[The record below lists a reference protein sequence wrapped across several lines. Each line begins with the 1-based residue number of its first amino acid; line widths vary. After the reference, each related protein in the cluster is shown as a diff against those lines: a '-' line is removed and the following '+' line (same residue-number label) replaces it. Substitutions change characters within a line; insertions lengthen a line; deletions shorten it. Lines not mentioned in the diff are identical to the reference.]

1 MDFESTLDELRQRI
15 ADLEK
20 QNLDLKQ
27 ELERLRESAER
38 YKTIFETVPISIQMV
53 DASGIIIE
61 VNPYHI
67 KHLGM
72 GKTTKADYLGQY
84 IWTRPSI
91 IQAGLVEKFKR
102 VLAGETLEEEV
113 FFPFTSGGKTNGYSV
128 VRGVPIKQGDKIIG
142 AVFIYEDVTQFKQD
156 QAELLRHR
164 EKLEELVV
172 ARTKDLQEAYLK
184 LQAEIEE
191 RRKAEAEKEQII
203 LQLQE
208 ALSRVKTLTGLLP
221 ICASCKKIRDDGGYW
236 RQVEEYIMDHS
247 EADFSHG
254 ICPDCIRKLYPDFYS
269 QDEKLER

>member
-1 MDFESTLDELRQRI
+1 MTSESMPDELRQRI

-20 QNLDLKQ
+20 QNIDLKQ
-27 ELERLRESAER
+27 ELESLQESAER

-53 DASGIIIE
+53 DANGIIIE
-61 VNPYHI
+61 INPYHI

-72 GKTTKADYLGQY
+72 GKTTKANYLGQY
-84 IWTRPSI
+84 IWARPSI
-91 IQAGLVEKFKR
+91 IQAGLTEKYQR
-102 VLAGETLEEEV
+102 VLTGERLEEEV
-113 FFPFTSGGKTNGYSV
+113 FFPFTSGGKTNGYAV

-164 EKLEELVV
+164 ERLEELVM
-172 ARTKDLQEAYLK
+172 ARTKDLQDAYLK
-184 LQAEIEE
+184 LQTEIEE

-221 ICASCKKIRDDGGYW
+221 ICASCKKIRDDDGYW
-236 RQVEEYIMDHS
+236 HQVEEYIMDHS

-254 ICPDCIRKLYPDFYS
+254 ICPDCMHKLYPDFYPKG
-269 QDEKLER
+269 EKLDR